1 MIWSLLFISTDL
13 QPVGKVKKCGSSPV
27 IHVEDKIRL
36 TVGRASYDQSV
47 VVQSGRKPE
56 INRKIHRCRNTAELG
71 ESGSC
76 EKKSGFFWRGFIILR
91 SMRGMRKRFASFR
104 RKRRKLSSCCGFREG
119 FGRYSDLWLW
129 DLRFLIGLDLKE
141 LPATT
146 SLPS

>member
-1 MIWSLLFISTDL
+1 M
-13 QPVGKVKKCGSSPV
+13 GKVKNCGSSPV

-76 EKKSGFFWRGFIILR
+76 EKKSGFILAR
-91 SMRGMRKRFASFR
+91 IHNFEKHAGYAEAIRKFSPEAE
-104 RKRRKLSSCCGFREG
+104 KIEQL
-119 FGRYSDLWLW
+119 
-129 DLRFLIGLDLKE
+129 LRF
-141 LPATT
+141 
-146 SLPS
+146 S